1 MQVVVL
7 DNGLVSCGEHSYQ
20 LLLEVCGV
28 LSQRGISYR
37 VFGMQGMDAV
47 VARDVGATPWFARS
61 LYWGYRRRLPS
72 SRNFIGDTIAMARD
86 FVFGQRSFSEKDT
99 WRVLNEIYQ
108 RDLARLPAD
117 VWHRDNIIV
126 VPGIS
131 QNQILGL
138 VQHLLSLPLAAL
150 PKVICQLMFTP
161 NWTPWDRIGERGAAY
176 YRQAFDL
183 ARELIGKS
191 LLFTTENDAL
201 GEIYVRQFGIKT
213 TLLPIAMRTAQ
224 AQPNP
229 DGRARFGFFGYSKS
243 EKGFHLLPE
252 AIEIC
257 RARNL
262 PVDFVIQIQ
271 HSNWERE
278 TVEAERKLRRLSG
291 IEIVDGVMGSA
302 EYAQRTNAV
311 DVTLLPYDP
320 WRFGLRGSGLYTEAV
335 AAGRP
340 VIAARGIYAAAGIE
354 SGVAEGEIFAPY
366 TSAALAD
373 AIERLLPHLAEAQ
386 GRAARGAHEFANRH
400 SGEAYVDVLLKLV
413 KSADSTPEA

>member
-1 MQVVVL
+1 MHVDVL

-20 LLLEVCGV
+20 LLLEVCGA

-37 VFGMQGMDAV
+37 VFGMKGMDAAV
-47 VARDVGATPWFARS
+47 IHDIGATPWFTRS
-61 LYWGYRRRLPS
+61 LYWGYRRRFPS
-72 SRNFIGDTIAMARD
+72 RRNIIGDTVAMARD
-86 FVFGQRSFSEKDT
+86 FVTGRRSFSEQAT
-99 WRVLNEIYQ
+99 WRVLNGIYQ
-108 RDLARLPAD
+108 RDLARLPSA
-117 VWHRDNIIV
+117 VWCCDNIIV

-138 VQHLLSLPLAAL
+138 VRHLLSLPGAAL
-150 PKVICQLMFTP
+150 PKVVCQLMFPP
-161 NWTPWDRIGERGAAY
+161 NWTPWDLIGARGAAY

-183 ARELIGKS
+183 AGELIGKS
-191 LLFTTENDAL
+191 LFFTTENEAL
-201 GEIYVRQFGIKT
+201 AKIYIQQFGIET
-213 TLLPIAMRTAQ
+213 SLLPIAMRATQ

-229 DGRARFGFFGYSKS
+229 NGRVRFGFFGYSKS

-262 PVDFVIQIQ
+262 PVDFTVQIQ
-271 HSNWERE
+271 HSHWERD
-278 TVEAERKLRRLSG
+278 TVEAERKLRWLSG
-291 IEIVDGVMGSA
+291 IEIIEGVMGSA

-320 WRFGLRGSGLYTEAV
+320 KRFGLRGSGLYTEAV

-340 VIAARGIYAAAGIE
+340 VIAARGIYAATGIE

-366 TSAALAD
+366 TSVALAD
-373 AIERLLPHLAEAQ
+373 AIERLLPHLAERQ
-386 GRAARGAHEFANRH
+386 SRAAGGAQDFASRH
-400 SGEAYVDVLLKLV
+400 SGEAYVDVILNLV
-413 KSADSTPEA
+413 KSANLMPEA

>member
-1 MQVVVL
+1 MHIVVL

-20 LLLEVCGV
+20 LLLEVCNA

-37 VFGMQGMDAV
+37 VFGMKGMDAAA
-47 VARDVGATPWFARS
+47 ARDIGATPWFTRS
-61 LYWGYRRRLPS
+61 LYWGYRRWLPS
-72 SRNFIGDTIAMARD
+72 SGNIIRDSVAIVRNFLVRRRA
-86 FVFGQRSFSEKDT
+86 FSEQGT
-99 WRVLNEIYQ
+99 WRVLNETYR

-117 VWHRDNIIV
+117 IWHRDNVVV

-138 VQHLLSLPLAAL
+138 VRHLLSLPREAR
-150 PKVICQLMFTP
+150 PKTICQLMLTP
-161 NWTPWDRIGERGAAY
+161 NWTPWDQIGKHGAVY
-176 YRQAFDL
+176 YREAFDL
-183 ARELIGKS
+183 ARELIGES
-191 LLFTTENDAL
+191 LFFTTENEAL
-201 GEIYVRQFGIKT
+201 AEIYVRQFGIET
-213 TLLPIAMRTAQ
+213 SLLPIAMRAAQ
-224 AQPNP
+224 ARPKP
-229 DGRARFGFFGYSKS
+229 EGRVRLGFFGYSKS

-262 PVDFVIQIQ
+262 SVDFIVQIQ

-278 TVEAERKLRRLSG
+278 TIEAEQKLRGLPG
-291 IEIVDGVMGSA
+291 IEIIEGVMDSA
-302 EYAQRTNAV
+302 EYAQKTNAV

-320 WRFGLRGSGLYTEAV
+320 QRFGLRGSGLYTEAV

-354 SGVAEGEIFAPY
+354 SGIAEGEIFAPY

-373 AIERLLPHLAEAQ
+373 AIARLLPRLAESQ
-386 GRAARGAHEFANRH
+386 SKAARASRDFASRH
-400 SGEAYVDVLLKLV
+400 SGKAYVDAILKLA
-413 KSADSTPEA
+413 KSADSGPEA